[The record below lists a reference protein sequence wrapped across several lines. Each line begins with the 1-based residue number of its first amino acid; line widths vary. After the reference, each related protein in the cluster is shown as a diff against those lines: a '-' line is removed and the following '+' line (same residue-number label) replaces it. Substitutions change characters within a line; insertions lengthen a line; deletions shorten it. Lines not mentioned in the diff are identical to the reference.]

1 MKKINQILNI
11 LMNGILIGTLEKTK
25 QGSLLS
31 TYDQGWLNT
40 SGACPISL
48 YGSCGRTDKKWDFR
62 TKRSIRLIIKQ
73 CLRNKAN
80 SYHGFHGGFG
90 VV

>member
-48 YGSCGRTDKKWDFR
+48 YGSCGRTDKKWDFKINPTYR
-62 TKRSIRLIIKQ
+62 EIVS
-73 CLRNKAN
+73 
-80 SYHGFHGGFG
+80 
-90 VV
+90 V